1 MNKKKKRAA
10 IISFLVGWTL
20 SLVILVPFMV
30 IVLNS
35 FKTKRDSVLML
46 LGWPRD
52 GWILDNYRDVLGGG
66 DIIRSFFNSIII
78 SSGCVILCMLITAM
92 AAFVIKRRRTWFHS
106 SVFFLFFAGL
116 IAPMNYITTLQLL
129 KLLGLNGSYMGI
141 ILVYTAMGIP
151 FAMFLY
157 YNFMSNIPQEIDE
170 ACIIDGGNTMQL
182 FFRVVFPLL
191 KPITITGATLTFISS
206 WNDFISPLYLLNSSQ
221 KRGMILMVYNY
232 WGFLNQ
238 EWGKICAV
246 IVLSLLPILALYIA
260 MQRYI
265 VAGMTSGAI
274 KG

>member
-1 MNKKKKRAA
+1 MKGKA
-10 IISFLVGWTL
+10 
-20 SLVILVPFMV
+20 
-30 IVLNS
+30 
-35 FKTKRDSVLML
+35 
-46 LGWPRD
+46 
-52 GWILDNYRDVLGGG
+52 
-66 DIIRSFFNSIII
+66 
-78 SSGCVILCMLITAM
+78 
-92 AAFVIKRRRTWFHS
+92 
-106 SVFFLFFAGL
+106 
-116 IAPMNYITTLQLL
+116 
-129 KLLGLNGSYMGI
+129 
-141 ILVYTAMGIP
+141 
-151 FAMFLY
+151 
-157 YNFMSNIPQEIDE
+157 
-170 ACIIDGGNTMQL
+170 
-182 FFRVVFPLL
+182 LL